1 MLSTNVINFLR
12 QFKTI
17 FSMTFGQMFWSKK
30 TFFMS
35 MVLLLPVVLAI
46 IFRFSRHSSN
56 DAASIF
62 SIFVLGIFVLFLS
75 ILVSLLYG
83 TSIVAD
89 EVDNKTITYLLT
101 RSVSKSSIILGKFTA
116 YLLGT
121 SLLLFLSLLITFLLT
136 ATAPKMQHSFVSN
149 LGLFGKYLG
158 VIVLALAAYGS
169 IFTFF
174 GASFKHPV
182 IIGLLFA
189 FGWEKITVVVP
200 GLIKKISVICYLL
213 SALPTDRLPKDISD
227 GLFESTIQPALS
239 IIILLLITGVFLG
252 LSVFSIYHREY
263 KFN

>member
-1 MLSTNVINFLR
+1 MLSTNQNVINFLR

-17 FSMTFGQMFWSKK
+17 FSMAFRQMFWSKK

-35 MVLLLPVVLAI
+35 VISLLPVVLAI
-46 IFRFSRHSSN
+46 ILRFIRHSY
-56 DAASIF
+56 DATSIF
-62 SIFVLGIFVLFLS
+62 SIFALLIFVLFLS

-116 YLLGT
+116 YLLGAF
-121 SLLLFLSLLITFLLT
+121 LLLFLSLLIILLLT
-136 ATAPKMQHSFVSN
+136 ATNPKMFVSN

-158 VIVLALAAYGS
+158 IIALALVAYGS

-174 GASFKHPV
+174 GAGFKHPV

-189 FGWEKITVVVP
+189 FGWEKIAVVVP
-200 GLIKKISVICYLL
+200 GLIKKISVVYYLL
-213 SALPTDRLPKDISD
+213 SAFPTDQLPKDISD
-227 GLFESTIQPALS
+227 GLFKSTIQPALS
-239 IIILLLITGVFLG
+239 IIILLLVAGAFLG
-252 LSVFSIYHREY
+252 LSVFTIYHKEY